1 MMENKK
7 RKVLIILN
15 TQFPYEKSEDFL
27 SNELDY
33 AKGFDEIICFPILVY
48 GLKTRESIIY
58 KKPMKL
64 VRFYNSPIS
73 YKSKARLVKLLF
85 LIFTNATIYKELLFL
100 VSTKRFSF
108 RNLKRLFSFLF
119 IAYNAIDDLS
129 KIIKLNYKNADIVLY
144 SYWMHIGAFA
154 AISLK
159 EKFKKVVNI
168 EKLITR
174 CHRFDLYEYADE
186 GNYLPMRN
194 YILKNMDEIHSIS
207 QDGVIYLK
215 EKYNIDEQKLILS
228 RLGSLDRGVA
238 IFPKTATLHLVSC
251 SWMRPVKRV
260 ASIVEAISNL
270 PFQLEWVHFGDGE
283 EFNTIDNLV
292 KRINNPLVNCKLMG
306 AYSNEKVLQEYANSH
321 YDVFI
326 NVSENE
332 GVPVSIMEAM
342 SFGKIIIAT
351 NVGGT
356 AEIVENGINGYLL
369 DKDFTNQ
376 ELVSVLTKVALLD
389 ENQFNEMCKQS
400 RRIWEERCNA
410 ENNYTQFYKNL

>member
-1 MMENKK
+1 MSLKK
-7 RKVLIILN
+7 RILIILN

-27 SNELDY
+27 SNEIEY

-48 GLKTRESIIY
+48 GIEITESIIY
-58 KKPMKL
+58 KKPKQL

-73 YKSKARLVKLLF
+73 YKSKTRLLKLLF
-85 LIFTNATIYKELLFL
+85 LIFTNSTVYKELIFL
-100 VSTKRFSF
+100 VTTRRISY

-119 IAYNAIDDLS
+119 IANNAIDDIS
-129 KIIKLNYKNADIVLY
+129 KIIKQDYKDADIVLY

-159 EKFKKVVNI
+159 EKFKQVVNI
-168 EKLITR
+168 KKVITR
-174 CHRFDLYEYADE
+174 CHRFDLYEYADA

-194 YILKNMDEIHSIS
+194 YILMNMDEIHSIS
-207 QDGVIYLK
+207 QDGLLYIK
-215 EKYNIDEQKLILS
+215 EKYELSEDKLFLS
-228 RLGSLDRGVA
+228 RLGSADRGVA
-238 IFPKTATLHLVSC
+238 IFPKSNSLHLVSC

-260 ASIVEAISNL
+260 SSIVEAISKISIKL
-270 PFQLEWVHFGDGE
+270 DWVHYGDGE
-283 EFNTIDNLV
+283 EFNSIQNLINKID
-292 KRINNPLVNCKLMG
+292 NPLVSCKLMG
-306 AYSNEKVLQEYANSH
+306 GYSNEKVLEEYATSH

-356 AEIVENGINGYLL
+356 AEIVENGVNGFLL
-369 DKDFTNQ
+369 NKNFTND
-376 ELVSVLTKVALLD
+376 ELVSIITKIALFD
-389 ENQFNEMCKQS
+389 AKEFNEMCLQS

-410 ENNYTQFYKNL
+410 EKNYAEFYQNL